1 MGLFMAKQV
10 ILGAHFPGVNN
21 HTVWS
26 DPASGSQIAFSSFA
40 HLARTAEAGLF
51 DFFFLAEGLRLRE
64 QGGKI
69 HDLDVVGRPNT
80 MTVLA
85 AVAAVTE
92 YLGLAGTI
100 QATYN
105 EPYEIAR
112 QFATLDHLSGGRA
125 AWNVVTSPDAFT
137 GENFRRGGY
146 LERGDRYARAAAF
159 VQVTREL
166 WESWAPDAIAADKSA
181 GQFLR
186 PDGGALPVSAA
197 GPGEYGGDGGGGYG
211 RAGGR
216 GPGAFRINTFDCDIS
231 GNFTVPRSPQV
242 HPVLLQAGDSDGGR
256 EFAAHSAD
264 GVFTRHSTY
273 DAGRAFYADV
283 KSRLARYGRSPD
295 SLKVLPGASFIL
307 GDTQAAA
314 KEYARYVRRQQVS
327 PQTAILLLEQVWNT
341 DLSSFDPEGPL
352 PPFDP
357 DPEAESIIQGR
368 ARMHDDKVATARKW
382 RAIAEEKKLSIRDLI
397 IEVTA
402 RENFVGTPSAVAEA
416 INRSVQD
423 DACDGFILVPHLV
436 PGGLDE
442 FVAKVVPLLQ
452 ERGVLRAAY
461 EAGTTLRDR
470 MGLEPF
476 RPAASWAAA
485 REAAPGREAARG

>member
-1 MGLFMAKQV
+1 MLSMAKQV

-40 HLARTAEAGLF
+40 HLARAAEAGKF

-64 QGGKI
+64 QRGKI

-92 YLGLAGTI
+92 HLGLAGTI

-105 EPYEIAR
+105 EPYEVAR
-112 QFATLDHLSGGRA
+112 QFATLDHLSDGRA
-125 AWNVVTSPDAFT
+125 AWNVVTSPDEFT

-146 LERGDRYARAAAF
+146 LDRADRYERATAF

-166 WESWAPDAIAADKSA
+166 WESWPTDAIAADKRA

-186 PDGGALPVSAA
+186 TGPAASQQGHDDGTRGT
-197 GPGEYGGDGGGGYG
+197 PGSFGIT
-211 RAGGR
+211 
-216 GPGAFRINTFDCDIS
+216 AFDFDIS

-242 HPVLLQAGDSDGGR
+242 HPVILQAGDSDGGR

-264 GVFTRHSTY
+264 GIFTRHSTY

-283 KSRLARYGRSPD
+283 KRRLARYGRTPD
-295 SLKVLPGASFIL
+295 SLKVLPGASFAL
-307 GDTQAAA
+307 GDTAEEAQ
-314 KEYARYVRRQQVS
+314 EYARFVRRQQVS

-341 DLSSFDPEGPL
+341 DLSAFDPEGPL

-357 DPEAESIIQGR
+357 DPGAGAIIQGR
-368 ARMHDDKVATARKW
+368 ARMHDDQVATARKW
-382 RAIAEEKKLSIRDLI
+382 RAIAEEKRLSIRDLI
-397 IEVTA
+397 IEVTG
-402 RENFVGTPSAVAEA
+402 RQNFTGTPSAVAEA
-416 INRSVQD
+416 INKAVQD

-436 PGGLDE
+436 PAGLDE

-461 EAGTTLRDR
+461 EDGTTLRDR
-470 MGLEPF
+470 MGLGPF
-476 RPAASWAAA
+476 RPAAAWAVA
-485 REAAPGREAARG
+485 REAARGREPVNG